1 MRRIEVR
8 ERGRSSISLADFNA
22 LNRHPGFEQLIADG
36 IFSLVRTKSA
46 GTAISAGPYVG
57 ETIIDGIGRITVQPK
72 VPDALAALLRWSV
85 PKDVRVVGQSS
96 LVGSDSPV
104 LEHFLAGFLES
115 LAKYLVHGRLKRYRS
130 RRRVSAVP
138 HGRIDVRTSMQL
150 EARGKF
156 GVLAYT
162 ERFLDADNALNR
174 FLALALL
181 ACEEFCISINSP
193 GLLARTRSYM
203 ALFEEVSWRSY
214 WSHTLRKAQEL
225 FPLAMEQCPSADSE
239 RAVLYGRAILWNL
252 GAWPTDG
259 SSGIVVPH
267 SFFLNLETLFEEAVR
282 NVMAVSYEVVKGSAL
297 NEPMFGGIPKSY
309 IADPD
314 IVVRTPTSFVVAD
327 TKYRDLSNGLPG
339 HAELYQLHSHTRTL
353 KGDLAVLIYPA
364 ESVGGEAWTLRELG
378 ETNDGIKTYVATVD
392 VSRISDSV
400 GRLMNDLLGRASSSV
415 VVAGNSSELGE

>member
-1 MRRIEVR
+1 MSKIEVR
-8 ERGRSSISLADFNA
+8 ERGRSPISLADFNA

-36 IFSLVRTKSA
+36 IFSLVRTKTS

-57 ETIIDGIGRITVQPK
+57 ETIVDGIGRITVQPK

-104 LEHFLAGFLES
+104 LENFIAGFLES
-115 LAKYLVHGRLKRYRS
+115 LARYLNRGRLKRYNS
-130 RRRVSAVP
+130 RHRVSAVP
-138 HGRIDVRTSMQL
+138 HGRIDVQASMRL
-150 EARGKF
+150 EAIGKI

-162 ERFLDADNALNR
+162 ERFLDPDNALNR

-181 ACEEFCISINSP
+181 ACEEFCMSISSP

-203 ALFEEVSWRSY
+203 AVFEEVSWRSY
-214 WSHTLRKAQEL
+214 WSHNLRRAQEL
-225 FPLAMEQCPSADSE
+225 FPLAVEQCPSVDAE

-259 SSGIVVPH
+259 SSGVVVPH

-282 NVMAVSYEVVKGSAL
+282 NIIAASYEVSKGSEL
-297 NEPMFGGIPKSY
+297 SEPMFGDLPKSY

-314 IVVRTPTSFVVAD
+314 IVVRTPSSFVVAD
-327 TKYRDLSNGLPG
+327 TKYRDLTNGLPG

-353 KGDLAVLIYPA
+353 GADLALLIYPA
-364 ESVGGEAWTLRELG
+364 DSGGGDLWSLRELG
-378 ETNDGIKTYVATVD
+378 ETNDGIKTFVATVD
-392 VSRISDSV
+392 VSRLSDAV
-400 GRLMNDLLGRASSSV
+400 GLLI
-415 VVAGNSSELGE
+415 SELLDRGNRSAVTPG